1 MSFKNNEE
9 NVYYSEIKILGLQ
22 KSSSVSNQFFP
33 K

>member
-9 NVYYSEIKILGLQ
+9 NVYYSEILGVQ
-22 KSSSVSNQFFP
+22 KFSSVSNQFFP